1 MKHLKKFNLFT
12 EDNNPNSPQGYMNS
26 LSNKPKLKPNT
37 TQNQNQK
44 SDEQTPTD
52 EVDDILVDTEQKKD
66 DIIIKK
72 DTIEKGLLNNIRQ
85 LEPENQKE
93 VKQQVDDY
101 KKQVVEFDRTVTQIG
116 KLNKTLKDSNV
127 PDRSQSQM
135 KNARVKNR
143 I

>member
-1 MKHLKKFNLFT
+1 MKHLKKYKIFT
-12 EDNNPNSPQGYMNS
+12 EDIDNPNTPQGYLNS
-26 LSNKPKLKPNT
+26 LSKKPKLKPN
-37 TQNQNQK
+37 NQPQQK
-44 SDEQTPTD
+44 SNDQKPTD
-52 EVDDILVDTEQKKD
+52 EVDDILVDTEQKKN
-66 DIIIKK
+66 DIIVKK

-127 PDRSQSQM
+127 PDKSKSQTQY
-135 KNARVKNR
+135 ARVKNR
-143 I
+143 L

>member
-1 MKHLKKFNLFT
+1 MKYLKKYKLFT
-12 EDNNPNSPQGYMNS
+12 EEMNPNTPQGYLNS
-26 LSNKPKLKPNT
+26 LSKKPKANISINKKN
-37 TQNQNQK
+37 
-44 SDEQTPTD
+44 DEKKPTD

-101 KKQVVEFDRTVTQIG
+101 KKQVVEFDRTVKQIG
-116 KLNKTLKDSNV
+116 KLNKTLKNANV
-127 PDRSQSQM
+127 PDNSKSQM
-135 KNARVKNR
+135 KKAREKNN

>member
-1 MKHLKKFNLFT
+1 MKYLKKYKLFT
-12 EDNNPNSPQGYMNS
+12 EEMNPNTPQGYLNS
-26 LSNKPKLKPNT
+26 LSKKPKTNISINKKN
-37 TQNQNQK
+37 
-44 SDEQTPTD
+44 DEKKPTD

-101 KKQVVEFDRTVTQIG
+101 KKQVVEFDRTVKQIG
-116 KLNKTLKDSNV
+116 KLNKTLKNANV
-127 PDRSQSQM
+127 PDNSKSQM
-135 KNARVKNR
+135 KKAREKNN